1 MRNKYTELAFLKLV
15 IKEIMRTIYL
25 TLFNFQ
31 KLSFVL
37 LPANNTATTRDLYL
51 YLLMIVNF
59 YLNDF
64 ECMKNVNVS
73 YVVTNE
79 YELSSQK

>member
-1 MRNKYTELAFLKLV
+1 
-15 IKEIMRTIYL
+15 MRTIYL

-37 LPANNTATTRDLYL
+37 LSANNTATTRDLYL

-59 YLNDF
+59 YLSDF

-79 YELSSQK
+79 YELSSQKWTLNNVKIKHIYIY

>member
-59 YLNDF
+59 YLSDF